1 MLEYVGNMEGN
12 VISPGN
18 INHMFVCIYVYDKLI
33 NEPICSVFGSVWAIF
48 TVYQKEI
55 SFFFYFSHR
64 ILPFGWFSMKNK
76 SSNTFSDTSSLVHLY
91 HTWCSCHKS
100 MEVLFPFTL
109 SSPCMACCSF
119 VLQHPATFYPM
130 CSKWKN
136 WNFLPVRFFNLL
148 PNYFGIAWMAMWEI
162 VISKHKAYKT

>member
-91 HTWCSCHKS
+91 HTCGVHAIKVWRYCFPSLCPLPAWPAVRLCSSIPAH
-100 MEVLFPFTL
+100 FTL
-109 SSPCMACCSF
+109 CVVSEKIG
-119 VLQHPATFYPM
+119 TFYQLG
-130 CSKWKN
+130 
-136 WNFLPVRFFNLL
+136 FLIYYL
-148 PNYFGIAWMAMWEI
+148 I
-162 VISKHKAYKT
+162 ISA

>member
-1 MLEYVGNMEGN
+1 MEGN

-18 INHMFVCIYVYDKLI
+18 INHMFIVCIYVYDKLI

-55 SFFFYFSHR
+55 IVSFFILATEYFP
-64 ILPFGWFSMKNK
+64 LGDFSMKNK
-76 SSNTFSDTSSLVHLY
+76 SSNTFSETSSLMHLY
-91 HTWCSCHKS
+91 HTCGVHAIKVWRYCFPSLCPLPAWPAVRLCS
-100 MEVLFPFTL
+100 
-109 SSPCMACCSF
+109 
-119 VLQHPATFYPM
+119 QHPGTFYPM

-136 WNFLPVRFFNLL
+136 WNFPPVRFFNLL

-162 VISKHKAYKT
+162 IISKHKAYET

>member
-1 MLEYVGNMEGN
+1 MEGN

-55 SFFFYFSHR
+55 SLFFYFSHR

-91 HTWCSCHKS
+91 HTCGVHAIKVWRYCFPSLCPLPAWPAVRLCSSIPAH
-100 MEVLFPFTL
+100 FTL
-109 SSPCMACCSF
+109 CVVSEKIG
-119 VLQHPATFYPM
+119 TFYQ
-130 CSKWKN
+130 
-136 WNFLPVRFFNLL
+136 LGFFNLL